1 VAPPHSSVSRG
12 SSNVR
17 AAIRSLW
24 QGPADARM
32 TAVGDAL
39 KPIEAVA
46 LDNDLRAILECMIAG
61 IHVDGRRSA
70 ANRVAVVVLAAWTG
84 TNSRAYWNFESSSLQ
99 RRVCKPSVPSEHHP
113 DPEGAGAGC
122 GSRLVGLLPLLAAAS
137 PFGRRSH
144 RKPDLLPE
152 GQFER
157 VAVGGRRS
165 AQHNR

>member
-1 VAPPHSSVSRG
+1 
-12 SSNVR
+12 
-17 AAIRSLW
+17 
-24 QGPADARM
+24 M

-99 RRVCKPSVPSEHHP
+99 QTVCLSPDFSSDPGKARFFRHSCGRAGRQCRKRRAKSSNIAARTGSVSAGRYSSTAVLPDAVCEI
-113 DPEGAGAGC
+113 GGGC
-122 GSRLVGLLPLLAAAS
+122 
-137 PFGRRSH
+137 
-144 RKPDLLPE
+144 K
-152 GQFER
+152 
-157 VAVGGRRS
+157 
-165 AQHNR
+165 